1 MFNHPKKTL
10 SFFFLD
16 AWIEKCSPSKISRN
30 PQTADQE
37 PGTMTT
43 FLAPKSI
50 PTKPM
55 AETSLTSCRPFA
67 PGPAAALLP
76 SVPKPP
82 RRTLPWS
89 RNRELGRNLPIE
101 LGYRTWMNMV
111 QSSCTSM
118 LLLHAVSSI
127 ATCGTTLSTCH
138 AQTGWSLVVFK
149 AFKAP
154 SRNWPDGFFRSPFQ
168 VIDTLLFNIL
178 AIYGNG
184 IEQSSMIFQ
193 AINFHG

>member
-1 MFNHPKKTL
+1 
-10 SFFFLD
+10 
-16 AWIEKCSPSKISRN
+16 
-30 PQTADQE
+30 
-37 PGTMTT
+37 MTT

-67 PGPAAALLP
+67 PGPAKGLLP

-127 ATCGTTLSTCH
+127 CNMWNHAFYMSCPDWLISCRFQSIQSTK
-138 AQTGWSLVVFK
+138 QKLTGWFLQI
-149 AFKAP
+149 AIP
-154 SRNWPDGFFRSPFQ
+154 SHR
-168 VIDTLLFNIL
+168 
-178 AIYGNG
+178 
-184 IEQSSMIFQ
+184 
-193 AINFHG
+193 